1 MDSLKS
7 LMDKKQYELVI
18 KLTENA
24 TDSTS
29 LFYRIS
35 AFLALGKANESLACI
50 DQNRQLLEGDLLL
63 LIRIH
68 IEILCILGKFDE
80 AYQELKHYESLP
92 YVSQQV
98 EEILRGMPE
107 YIRSEE
113 RKAFSSKEMSDE
125 MVKKMLRSDDMN
137 DNIIALDI
145 VRERDIH
152 SFMNDLRW
160 LMVNHHLQSI
170 RSFSLLI
177 LVQKE
182 IDGIFKFQ
190 HVDKLIEVNPSK
202 LEPPFVGEPFN
213 SVTKKTSVDFNNP
226 SLSDNAIQ
234 ILSTYIMFIYPD
246 QIAFEEEEIIEALYQ
261 ISSEY
266 LQSKKEDLSI
276 RCKEKNLDQE
286 KVQELIDDINFA
298 LKNF

>member
-18 KLTENA
+18 KLTENS
-24 TDSTS
+24 TDSTN

-35 AFLALGKANESLACI
+35 AFLATGKADESLKCI
-50 DQNRQLLEGDLLL
+50 DENRKLLESDLLL

-68 IEILCILGKFDE
+68 IEILCILGKFDD
-80 AYQELKHYESLP
+80 AYKELKYYESLP

-98 EEILRGMPE
+98 EEILQQMPG
-107 YIRSEE
+107 YIRTEE
-113 RKAFSSKEMSDE
+113 RKAFSSKDLSDDQVRKLLKSE
-125 MVKKMLRSDDMN
+125 DMN

-152 SFMNDLRW
+152 SFMNDITW
-160 LMVNHHLQSI
+160 LMVNHKLQSI

-182 IDGIFKFQ
+182 VDGVFKFL
-190 HVDKLIEVNPSK
+190 HIDKIIEVNPSK

-213 SVTKKTSVDFNNP
+213 SVTKKLSIDFNNP

-246 QIAFEEEEIIEALYQ
+246 KINYDEEEIIEALYQ
-261 ISSEY
+261 ISSDY
-266 LQSKKEDLSI
+266 LQSKKEDLSL
-276 RCKEKNLDQE
+276 RCKEKNLDRDR
-286 KVQELIDDINFA
+286 VQELIDDINFA